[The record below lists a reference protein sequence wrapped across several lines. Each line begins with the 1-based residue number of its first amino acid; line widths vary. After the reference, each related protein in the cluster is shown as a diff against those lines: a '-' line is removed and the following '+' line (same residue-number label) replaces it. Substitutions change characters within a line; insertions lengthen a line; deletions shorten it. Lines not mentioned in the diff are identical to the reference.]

1 MDAVIYNLDLI
12 MSLLRVLVVL
22 AAVLVIGGAISVALV
37 LRRR

>member
-22 AAVLVIGGAISVALV
+22 ASVLVIGGAISVALI
-37 LRRR
+37 LRRA